1 MKWLHLIKLI
11 LMINGLLKR
20 DVGEAN
26 VEQEQ
31 PTKAEQ
37 PFHNVDNLIFDSNVE
52 DPLSSGEKF
61 DEDDRDL
68 VLCFI

>member
-1 MKWLHLIKLI
+1 MKLI

-20 DVGEAN
+20 EVGEAD

-31 PTKAEQ
+31 PTKVEQ
-37 PFHNVDNLIFDSNVE
+37 PFDNVDNLAFDSNVE
-52 DPLSSGEKF
+52 DPLSSGEKL

-68 VLCFI
+68 VLCFN